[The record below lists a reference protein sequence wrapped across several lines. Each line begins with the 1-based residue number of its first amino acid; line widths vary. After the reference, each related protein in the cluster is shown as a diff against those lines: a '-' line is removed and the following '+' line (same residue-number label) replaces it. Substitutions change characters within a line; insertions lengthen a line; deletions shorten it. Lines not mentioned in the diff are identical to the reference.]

1 MHPGFEAIIL
11 FVSVRPGKLNL
22 IKNYL
27 RATMTETRLN
37 NHGILSVEHEATQNI
52 NLSAKARRK
61 KF

>member
-52 NLSAKARRK
+52 NFDDLI
-61 KF
+61 